1 MGWTL
6 ASAALA
12 LLLAAAVAPAAHAQ
26 ESPRSGPPLTFLIF
40 HPYPDSADPLGF
52 PSSESGRDAFSAKYS
67 FLLGGNAS
75 FAFPYLV
82 VDGLAPI
89 AGLPDPAMPYMATKT
104 AYEAAYA
111 ARTSVEPPATL
122 KISTSVADGQVSAYG
137 SVEPVA
143 SLAGSSLHAWMALV
157 QDHVWYQPP
166 SGLTNGVFDHRFT
179 VRDIADLGPLNLADG
194 SASPVVHTFRVKP
207 EWSLDQVYVA
217 FWIQQDAHTA
227 RFKPYEV
234 AQSTFHRA
242 TDTNTTVQKSK
253 GVLMEML
260 SATWCATCLYG
271 DKVAEEM
278 VQSYGLPELH
288 AQPEAKAKYLIMP
301 ANVPILLVAGIGAG
315 GLVALMGRR
324 RGAPPT

>member
-1 MGWTL
+1 MGRFL
-6 ASAALA
+6 AAATFTI
-12 LLLAAAVAPAAHAQ
+12 LLAAAAPPAAHAQ
-26 ESPRSGPPLTFLIF
+26 EPPRDGPALTLLIF

-52 PSSESGRDAFSAKYS
+52 PSESGRDYFSTKYS

-75 FAFPYLV
+75 FAFPYMV
-82 VDGLAPI
+82 VDGLAPV
-89 AGLPDPAMPYMATKT
+89 AGLPDPTMPYMATKT

-111 ARTSVEPPATL
+111 SRTSIEAPATL
-122 KISTSVADGQVSAYG
+122 RLSTSIADGQVSAYG

-143 SLAGSSLHAWMALV
+143 SLTGSSLHAWMALV

-179 VRDIADLGPLNLADG
+179 VRDVVDLGPLNAAEG
-194 SASPVVHTFRVKP
+194 SASSVTHTFRAKP
-207 EWSLDQVYVA
+207 EWPQNQIYVA
-217 FWIQQDAHTA
+217 FWIQQDGHTA

-242 TDTNTTVQKSK
+242 IDTNTTVQKSK

-301 ANVPILLVAGIGAG
+301 TDAPILVAVGLGAG
-315 GLVALMGRR
+315 SLVALMGRR
-324 RGAPPT
+324 KGAPPP